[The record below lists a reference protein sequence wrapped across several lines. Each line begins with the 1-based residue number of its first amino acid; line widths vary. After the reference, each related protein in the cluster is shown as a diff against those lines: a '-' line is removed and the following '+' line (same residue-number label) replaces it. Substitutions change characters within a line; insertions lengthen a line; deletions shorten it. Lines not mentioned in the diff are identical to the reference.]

1 MIAKRMI
8 LSAACACGVAGFAA
22 DRPKTDEVAIDNAA
36 EVRRTVTVPG
46 LGPDAHYAVLR
57 GVKGEKVAEMTGREL
72 AERGFEGP
80 VDGELFEIR
89 RTEWRSDSTKTVERK
104 W

>member
-57 GVKGEKVAEMTGREL
+57 GVKGE
-72 AERGFEGP
+72 RGFEVSFDRP